1 MMPSRPS
8 HISETEL
15 ASSLSDD
22 RLHLIIFPTEQCN
35 FRCVYCYEDFAIGTM
50 KPAVVE
56 GVKRLLALRVPSLRK
71 LHLSWFGGEPMVA
84 LRVIEDI
91 AGFAKSLSSVAQNDV
106 VYVGEMTTNGYL
118 LNLENATRLVELG
131 TTHFQISLDGPKEF
145 HDATRI
151 KRNGEGS
158 FDTIWGN
165 LCSIRS
171 SAIDINVLLRL
182 HLTPTNAPAMPD
194 FVRKIQR
201 EFLGDSRFTVLL
213 KPVNHWGGPNDSK
226 FHILSGS
233 KRAETVNTLT
243 ALLYE
248 ARPEGNYIY
257 KPGNV
262 CYAARPNSLVIRAT
276 GEIGKC
282 TLALSDPANNIGQLH
297 PDGTLTINNEALRPW
312 FRSWNGQ
319 DTSGL
324 ACPLMGLPRPSG
336 PTKMNTIGVR
346 PSVG

>member
-1 MMPSRPS
+1 MIAS
-8 HISETEL
+8 HIRETEL

-35 FRCVYCYEDFAIGTM
+35 FRCVYCYEDFEIGTM

-56 GVKRLLALRVPSLRK
+56 GVKRLLALRMPSLRK

-84 LRVIEDI
+84 LKVIEDI
-91 AGFAKSLSSVAQNDV
+91 AGYAKSLSSVAQNDV

-158 FDTIWGN
+158 FDKIWDN
-165 LCSIRS
+165 LRDIRS
-171 SAIDINVLLRL
+171 SSIDVNVLLRI
-182 HLTPTNAPAMPD
+182 HLTPANEPAMPG
-194 FVRKIQR
+194 FVRKIQQ
-201 EFLGDSRFTVLL
+201 EFLTDSRFTVLL
-213 KPVNHWGGPNDSK
+213 KPVNHWGGPNDNK
-226 FHILSGS
+226 FHILSGP
-233 KRAETVNTLT
+233 KRAEIVNGLT
-243 ALLYE
+243 DLLYE
-248 ARPEGNYIY
+248 GRPEEENRIY
-257 KPGNV
+257 KPGKV

-297 PDGTLTINNEALRPW
+297 PDGTLTINNEALNPW
-312 FRSWNGQ
+312 FRGWSGQ
-319 DTSGL
+319 DTGSL
-324 ACPLMGLPRPSG
+324 ACPLMSLPRPSG
-336 PTKMNTIGVR
+336 PTKANTIGVR